1 MDQTSTPPVR
11 VGETHTARL
20 GVGAHKGKAYRL
32 IRLVLALGAAAF
44 VYWHLS
50 TDWPAIAATRVESR
64 WLWLSAAAM
73 SAALLGQVVAWRW
86 NLRQLGEQVGF
97 LDLFRLYYA
106 SNMARYLPGKWWS
119 IVGMVAG
126 GSRLGLSPE
135 PLSVSVFVGLVSS
148 LVSGLFVGSVAAIAI
163 GQEGILSTG
172 FMVVP
177 ALSLLLII
185 PPIFRRWSG
194 WILRKFGRDVCVPMI
209 TGRLLWRSVLHYG
222 LVWCFYASAV
232 GLIAWSVGVDS
243 FGLYFAVFPLAYLA
257 GYVALFA
264 PGGWGVREGA
274 IVVLAGGGTAAL
286 AVALIQR
293 FMLTG
298 FELVLFGYSIWSWR
312 K

>member
-1 MDQTSTPPVR
+1 MDQTSTAPVR
-11 VGETHTARL
+11 VGETHTARM

-32 IRLVLALGAAAF
+32 IRVVLALGVAAF
-44 VYWHLS
+44 LYWRLS
-50 TDWPAIAATRVESR
+50 TDWPAIAATRVDSQ
-64 WLWLSAAAM
+64 WLWWSAVAM
-73 SAALLGQVVAWRW
+73 SMALTGQVAAWRW
-86 NLRQLGEQVGF
+86 NLNQLGEQVGF
-97 LDLFRLYYA
+97 LNLFRLYYVT
-106 SNMARYLPGKWWS
+106 NMARYIPGKWWS

-126 GSRLGLSPE
+126 GAKLGLSPE
-135 PLSVSVFVGLVSS
+135 RLSASVFVGLVSS
-148 LVSGLFVGSVAAIAI
+148 LVSGLVVGCLGALAI
-163 GQEGILSTG
+163 GQEGMLSAS

-177 ALSLLLII
+177 VLSLLVMV
-185 PPIFRRWSG
+185 PPVFRWWST
-194 WILRKFGRDVCVPMI
+194 WILRKLGRDAHIPMI
-209 TGRLLWRSVLHYG
+209 SGHLLWRSVLHYA
-222 LVWCFYASAV
+222 LVWCFYGTAV
-232 GLIAWSVGVDS
+232 GLIAWSVGSES

-274 IVVLAGGGTAAL
+274 IVILAGGGSLAL